1 MASVS
6 WGKSWSWAWWDRWY
20 VLILLWLKGYILAQY
35 FMLLAHYFM
44 FSFIISCFYKVEK
57 VRERLWLPV
66 LLVSFVLLWEKTEF
80 SRKTP
85 RGLTWSSCLVFLNV
99 YWVYKAPTVHGLS
112 PLTIQS
118 ARLPR
123 CSVLQAVKCGQCLY
137 NLLDDYFINAL
148 NVFIYLFIYSFLC
161 IYMLIFRIICNYFE
175 TC

>member
-1 MASVS
+1 MEPSNKLKCITLFVMTLGSVS

-66 LLVSFVLLWEKTEF
+66 LLVSFVMLWEKTEF

-85 RGLTWSSCLVFLNV
+85 RGLTWSSCLVFLIV
-99 YWVYKAPTVHGLS
+99 YWVYKASTVHGLS
-112 PLTIQS
+112 LLTILAS
-118 ARLPR
+118 ESLFNRWVSESRDTPWVCVIA
-123 CSVLQAVKCGQCLY
+123 SYVLLFS
-137 NLLDDYFINAL
+137 LIISYF
-148 NVFIYLFIYSFLC
+148 
-161 IYMLIFRIICNYFE
+161 LI
-175 TC
+175 